1 MTTSLAL
8 PEFEWPQLVGRREPE
23 KSSVSG
29 GDDRLGHN
37 ALTLASRIGTPP
49 MPWQIDNVLAI
60 LRTNDDGSWTHPDA
74 CIICPRQNGKSEIL
88 LLICLYGL
96 FVRGENIV
104 FSTQQWKTA
113 RKLAIRFRAM
123 IKARPDLWGRLACP
137 PTLSQGQSIVTL
149 KSGPEL
155 MFVTRS
161 GDTGHGLDKVD
172 RVIYDEAYNLTE
184 AEMSGPTLAQM
195 AALNPQTIYTSS
207 AVNAQEHQNG
217 QVLAGIRRNGH
228 RRAKGLYFAEYMAPE
243 PPADMPEGERKRLR
257 EDPAT
262 AKLANPSYGV
272 IQTDAKVAK
281 AMLSFGGT
289 AIGRRTIEVDVLG
302 WGDWPVDADILVSE
316 IPPQRWTDMA
326 AKTPPKLINSPA
338 VGLHRDDSGIWVITG
353 AWPTDTGRSH
363 LEIGYS
369 KSTSS
374 LAVVKAIVDLTAAWN
389 PVAVAI
395 KRPGD
400 AAAIEAEL
408 IKAGIEPEMVGGG
421 RWAQWCGGFL
431 NAAMSSGLSH
441 SGQPQLD
448 DAAGAAVK
456 HELPAG
462 GFIWDEIAAGR
473 SSAGLMSATLAHGA
487 LVEFGKPKKK
497 PPAGPAFIAAR
508 ETNTERAQHVSEE
521 LDVLSAA
528 F

>member
-1 MTTSLAL
+1 MTSPAST
-8 PEFEWPQLVGRREPE
+8 EDWPQLEGRREPE
-23 KSSVSG
+23 KLSAFP

-60 LRTNDDGSWTHPDA
+60 LRTNDDGTWTHPDA

-96 FVRGENIV
+96 FVRGENVV

-149 KSGPEL
+149 KAGPEL

-195 AALNPQTIYTSS
+195 AAPNPQTIYTSS

-228 RRAKGLYFAEYMAPE
+228 RKAKGLYFAEYMAPE
-243 PPADMPEGERKRLR
+243 PSADMPEGERKRLR

-316 IPPQRWTDMA
+316 IPAQKWTDMGPT
-326 AKTPPKLINSPA
+326 KRDHPLKLINSPA
-338 VGLHRDDSGIWVITG
+338 IGLHRGDSGVWVITG
-353 AWPTDTGRSH
+353 AWPTDTGRAH
-363 LEIGYS
+363 LEHGYS

-374 LAVVKAIVDLTAAWN
+374 IAVVKAIVDLAAAWD

-395 KRPGD
+395 KRPSD

-462 GFIWDEIAAGR
+462 GFIWDEDAAGS

-487 LVEFGKPKKK
+487 LVEFGQVKKR
-497 PPAGPAFIAAR
+497 PPAKPQGGSTRATPR
-508 ETNTERAQHVSEE
+508 SGETNVMEM
-521 LDVLSAA
+521 A